1 MIVVTYWAGTT
12 QKTKTVKNYAAA
24 QRLVSKEHSNSFD
37 PRFATTAGESL
48 IDAGSYFVTQREAAK
63 SNPTVYA

>member
-12 QKTKTVKNYAAA
+12 QKKKIVKNYAAA
-24 QRLVSKEHSNSFD
+24 QRLVSKEHRNSYD
-37 PRFATTAGESL
+37 PCYATTAGETL
-48 IDAGSYFVTQREAAK
+48 IDAGSYFLTEAQAAK